1 MVVAL
6 IRNSTAMTLPPII
19 SQGKNWLKRY
29 RRQVVRYG
37 LIGFGVLL
45 IVGITWFVPALHQ
58 QAGKVLAKALPTPA
72 DTYDAAAPAAQAAS
86 LADNVTSLKEQ
97 VAQLEKDLAD
107 QKKALAT
114 ANQNAAAGQESFKS
128 ALAAQAQDLA
138 KAREEMV
145 TAGQTVAQS
154 DMQDNSDSSATPPP
168 KAADTVSVSPSSLV
182 NINSA
187 SADQLDTLPGIG
199 PSYAQ
204 RIVDYREQHGDF
216 KSIDDLDNVSG
227 IGVSTIAKLKD
238 LITI

>member
-1 MVVAL
+1 
-6 IRNSTAMTLPPII
+6 MTFPPIKL
-19 SQGKNWLKRY
+19 QGKSWLKKY
-29 RRQVVRYG
+29 RRQVIRNG
-37 LIGFGVLL
+37 LIGFVVLF
-45 IVGITWFVPALHQ
+45 IVGITWFVPSLHQ

-107 QKKALAT
+107 QKKALTT
-114 ANQNAAAGQESFKS
+114 ANQNVAAGQESTKS

-138 KAREEMV
+138 KARAEMV
-145 TAGQTVAQS
+145 TANQTDTKSDAQDS
-154 DMQDNSDSSATPPP
+154 TDSSANPLP
-168 KAADTVSVSPSSLV
+168 KAVDTASVSLSSLV

-216 KSIDDLDNVSG
+216 KNIDDLDKVTG
-227 IGVSTIAKLKD
+227 IGSSTITKLRD
-238 LITI
+238 LIQI